1 MPTPMKTLTINGVTY
16 TVAPDP
22 VAAAT
27 TTSDGLMTA
36 AMVTKLNGIAAG
48 ATAVTV
54 DSALSST
61 STNPVQNKVIY
72 DYLNELAQIIEAE
85 Y

>member
-1 MPTPMKTLTINGVTY
+1 MPTMKTLTINGTTY
-16 TVAPDP
+16 NVGGADIPS
-22 VAAAT
+22 AT
-27 TTSDGLMTA
+27 TSSDGLMTA
-36 AMVTKLNGIAAG
+36 AMVTKLNGIAEG

-54 DSALSST
+54 DSALSSQ

>member
-1 MPTPMKTLTINGVTY
+1 MPTMKTLTINGTTY
-16 TVAPDP
+16 TLG
-22 VAAAT
+22 
-27 TTSDGLMTA
+27 GLMTA
-36 AMVTKLNGIAAG
+36 AMVTKLNGIAEG

-54 DSALSST
+54 DSALSSQ